1 MFGSMGAA
9 LGLLAVFWA
18 KGALLVGSAAVG
30 SILERR
36 R

>member
-1 MFGSMGAA
+1 MGAA
-9 LGLLAVFWA
+9 LGLLFVFWA
-18 KGALLVGSAAVG
+18 KGALLVGSAAAG